1 MKQCYDRKSNKLLFT
16 DANGITFDFQMR
28 GMKTIVHGDSAT
40 GKSLLCTRLREIQ
53 NDYNQNDVL
62 KKYNADNIVVADKN
76 WLNVIENLNSKL
88 IIIDRADIVLTEE
101 IKECIKND
109 CSNVYLL
116 FMRGH
121 IGLNISP
128 NYYAHLVR
136 DDNTILLEY
145 EFSAGGWF

>member
-1 MKQCYDRKSNKLLFT
+1 MIENQISYHMLASYMF
-16 DANGITFDFQMR
+16 
-28 GMKTIVHGDSAT
+28 S
-40 GKSLLCTRLREIQ
+40 EILISFFHF
-53 NDYNQNDVL
+53 VVF

-76 WLNVIENLNSKL
+76 WLNEIENLNSKL
-88 IIIDRADIVLTEE
+88 IVIDRADIVLTEE

-116 FMRGH
+116 FIRGP

-136 DDNTILLEY
+136 EDNTIRLEY
-145 EFSAGGWF
+145 EFNVGRWF